1 MPCLSRTELYKVIAV
16 AILVLLIS
24 CLPYALGY
32 GFAPPGWDFGGFII
46 NAEDSHIY
54 LATMQQGAQGAWRF
68 RLLYTPEEHPGA
80 FLYLFYLL
88 LGHLSALTGLSLILI
103 YHLARLFCGLVLLM
117 MAYFFVAFFIRRRAV
132 RWIAYL
138 LICFSSGLGWLVLFI
153 RPTPPGGISPI
164 DFWLMDAY
172 TFFSVLLFP
181 HFSLAV
187 ASLLAVFM
195 ATLLYFRTE
204 RTRCLMWASVALW
217 VLFLV
222 NPKILPVVAAALAMH
237 WVLLFGLRRALPWR
251 EMRGLIIL
259 GASLAP
265 WLAYYGYVLVSNP
278 VLGLLIK
285 QDITLSPPPLYYV
298 LGYGL
303 VFLLA
308 IGGAIHVA
316 RQRREREIFLLAWPL
331 AAIVTLY
338 LPFQTQRRMTTG
350 LHIPLCILASLGLF
364 KYVLPAVYHSKVSRV
379 ISRTLSY
386 DRRRLR
392 LFILNLIV
400 VATFPSNLYLLAS
413 ASLAA
418 LQGHPTLFHTEAENQ
433 AIDWLAENSQTTDT
447 ILCSYWVGNYI
458 PARIGHRV
466 FWGHWNLTIDFVG
479 KRRLAETFFH
489 VQTDDRVRRKI
500 LEEYSI
506 AYLFYGPQERAL
518 GDFNP
523 EDKPYL
529 TKTFSNSEVSVY
541 RFLEQ

>member
-1 MPCLSRTELYKVIAV
+1 MPCLSRTELYKVTAV
-16 AILVLLIS
+16 AILVLVIS

-32 GFAPPGWDFGGFII
+32 AFAPPGWEFGGFII
-46 NAEDSHIY
+46 NAEDANTY
-54 LATMQQGAQGAWRF
+54 LAAMQQGAQGAWRF

-103 YHLARLFCGLVLLM
+103 YHLARLFCGLALLM
-117 MAYFFVAFFIRRRAV
+117 MAYFFVAYFIRWRAV
-132 RWIAYL
+132 RWIACL
-138 LICFSSGLGWLVLFI
+138 LVCFSSGLGWLVLLI
-153 RPTPPGGISPI
+153 SPTLPGGISPI

-181 HFSLAV
+181 HFSLAM
-187 ASLLAVFM
+187 ASLLAVFI
-195 ATLLYFRTE
+195 ATLLYFRAG
-204 RTRCLMWASVALW
+204 RTRYLMWASVALW

-222 NPKILPVVAAALAMH
+222 NPKILPVVAAALVGY
-237 WVLLFGLRRALPWR
+237 WVLLFGLRRTLPWR
-251 EMRGLIIL
+251 EMWGLIVL
-259 GASLAP
+259 GSSLTP

-285 QDITLSPPPLYYV
+285 QDITLSPPPLYYIM
-298 LGYGL
+298 GYGL

-316 RQRREREIFLLAWPL
+316 RQRQEREFFLLAWPL
-331 AAIVTLY
+331 AAILTLY
-338 LPFQTQRRMTTG
+338 LPFQTQRRMITG
-350 LHIPLCILASLGLF
+350 LHVPLCILASLGLF
-364 KYVLPAVYHSKVSRV
+364 KYVLPAVYHSRVSRV

-392 LFILNLIV
+392 LFVLNLIV
-400 VATFPSNLYLLAS
+400 VATFPSSLYLLAS

-433 AIDWLAENSQTTDT
+433 AIDWLAENSQPTDT

-466 FWGHWNLTIDFVG
+466 FWGHWNLTLDFVS
-479 KRRLAETFFH
+479 KRQLVEVFFH
-489 VQTDDRVRRKI
+489 TQTDDRVRRKI
-500 LEEYSI
+500 LEEYDI

-523 EDKPYL
+523 EDRPYL
-529 TKTFSNSEVSVY
+529 MKTFSNSEINIY
-541 RFLEQ
+541 RVL